1 VSEPLVIVG
10 DGMAAVRLVGMAR
23 PFNRGFGLALKAQS
37 CSSPRREGHADA
49 SLTLASSSR
58 PPASSRR
65 TLTSAFSAKRSRAA
79 DDEVVMRLQLSKQL
93 LLIDTDARRRWF
105 SGRTRRSWSARPD
118 PESQV
123 RIRLPAGGRLIR
135 TSGSGRDEIG
145 IPLDPLSFL
154 GPQPRLKLQ
163 KRAAD
168 FFRRRAYLRA
178 AGVIRRLRDAKPQRH
193 RLRRCNTVARSRSPR
208 SGYRCWQDQRQCI
221 R

>member
-1 VSEPLVIVG
+1 
-10 DGMAAVRLVGMAR
+10 VRRPSKPMRRKSRRRSQSWPIRWRCDSTGCPSSLSIHRLSKLAGGRVVRASVDPNRPYFGMAR

-37 CSSPRREGHADA
+37 CSPPRREGHADA
-49 SLTLASSSR
+49 SLTLASSSL

-123 RIRLPAGGRLIR
+123 RIRLPAGGGSLVRTRLWR
-135 TSGSGRDEIG
+135 WGFSAPGNYGR
-145 IPLDPLSFL
+145 
-154 GPQPRLKLQ
+154 
-163 KRAAD
+163 
-168 FFRRRAYLRA
+168 FRGLY
-178 AGVIRRLRDAKPQRH
+178 G
-193 RLRRCNTVARSRSPR
+193 
-208 SGYRCWQDQRQCI
+208 
-221 R
+221 

>member
-1 VSEPLVIVG
+1 MSEPLVIVG

-37 CSSPRREGHADA
+37 CSPPRREGHADA
-49 SLTLASSSR
+49 SLTLASSSL

-65 TLTSAFSAKRSRAA
+65 TLTSAYSAKRSRAA

-123 RIRLPAGGRLIR
+123 RIRLPAGASRIR
-135 TSGSGRDEIG
+135 I
-145 IPLDPLSFL
+145 L
-154 GPQPRLKLQ
+154 GPTVIS
-163 KRAAD
+163 AALWSLTEPTVD
-168 FFRRRAYLRA
+168 GAVA
-178 AGVIRRLRDAKPQRH
+178 APG
-193 RLRRCNTVARSRSPR
+193 
-208 SGYRCWQDQRQCI
+208 
-221 R
+221 

>member
-37 CSSPRREGHADA
+37 CSPPRREGHADA
-49 SLTLASSSR
+49 SLTLASSSL

-105 SGRTRRSWSARPD
+105 SGRTRRSWSAPRP
-118 PESQV
+118 
-123 RIRLPAGGRLIR
+123 RK
-135 TSGSGRDEIG
+135 SGSHQT
-145 IPLDPLSFL
+145 PCWS
-154 GPQPRLKLQ
+154 
-163 KRAAD
+163 
-168 FFRRRAYLRA
+168 
-178 AGVIRRLRDAKPQRH
+178 KPDS
-193 RLRRCNTVARSRSPR
+193 NSRSHPLTH
-208 SGYRCWQDQRQCI
+208 RQTDGSDPPHLPTQQI
-221 R
+221 YHSR